1 MALKRVTKSHPCLI
15 CGKTSWC
22 SYDDDKVLCSRS
34 TEGADKVAKDG
45 SGIFILALKTKAELR
60 ALPYRDS
67 PCPAPAQAQ
76 PLDYSLI
83 HAIYSAIV
91 AASPVPPLYP
101 LITDPQKGLVARGFT
116 SYDTFAML
124 PGRKGDRTRLLH
136 QIFHQLNIT
145 HPAGVPGIWH
155 SDVEWRL
162 GSPYDQK
169 DALLIPTRATDGT
182 IRGLQIRYPTKN
194 KDQRYRW
201 LTSAKLHRGTA
212 SHAHVHYLW
221 PETSETKVLVTEGAL
236 KAEVLHLFYP
246 QHRIV
251 GIPGLSIGLAEFM
264 PLLTPYEMVLCFDKE
279 TEGTDAWR
287 NVQKAQQ
294 RILTARIQAS
304 SQPNWQTNWD
314 NVKGMDDAKI
324 GKQQILLKKA

>member
-1 MALKRVTKSHPCLI
+1 MALKRVTTSHPCAV
-15 CGKTSWC
+15 CGKTTWC
-22 SYDDDKVLCSRS
+22 SYDDNKVLCARS
-34 TEGADKVAKDG
+34 TEGADKLAKDG
-45 SGIFILALKTKAELR
+45 SGIFIIAHKTKEELR
-60 ALPYRDS
+60 AI
-67 PCPAPAQAQ
+67 PCPPVIAP
-76 PLDYSLI
+76 PLDYNLI
-83 HAIYSAIV
+83 HTIYSAIV
-91 AASPVPPLYP
+91 AASPIPPLHP
-101 LITDPQKGLVARGFT
+101 LITDPQKGIIARGFT

-136 QIFHQLNIT
+136 QILHQSKIT
-145 HPAGVPGIWH
+145 HPAGVPGVWH

-201 LTSAKLHRGTA
+201 LTSAKLHRGTT
-212 SHAHVHYLW
+212 SRAHVHYIW
-221 PETSETKVLVTEGAL
+221 PETTETKVLVTEGAL
-236 KAEVLHLFYP
+236 KAEVLALFYP
-246 QHRIV
+246 HHRIV

-264 PLLTPYEMVLCFDKE
+264 PLLAPYEMVLCFDKE

-294 RILTARIQAS
+294 RILAARLKTS
-304 SQPNWQTNWD
+304 SQPNWQTTWD
-314 NVKGMDDAKI
+314 SVKGMDDAKI
-324 GKQQILLKKA
+324 GKQQILLKKAIVRH